1 MTSVEELKNALKDT
15 LEQKGVLNQIRAIMR
30 QSIFEAIESDDKPQS
45 KTSNEDLIINELIK
59 EYLIYNNYLH
69 SASVFQAETGHPKDQ
84 LDRNY
89 IANYLNIIET
99 NSSRQLPLLY
109 SIIFG
114 LNKENYNDP
123 PKQEMNNINN
133 SNV

>member
-1 MTSVEELKNALKDT
+1 MTNVNELKDALKET
-15 LEQKGVLNQIRAIMR
+15 LEERGVLNQIRALMR
-30 QSIFEAIESDDKPQS
+30 QSIFEAIESSDDKP
-45 KTSNEDLIINELIK
+45 KPKLTDENLIINELIR

-89 IANYLNIIET
+89 IANHLNIIET

-114 LNKENYNDP
+114 LKKENYNDL
-123 PKQEMNNINN
+123 QNQNN
-133 SNV
+133 SNA